1 MPTLVPLNNQFSSL
15 ADDAYLII
23 KQKIFSF
30 ELLPGDLV
38 SEGNLVRLIQVSRTP
53 LRQAL
58 QRLQY
63 EGFINAI
70 PKIGWQIAPL
80 DFNKLDELYDFRILI
95 EGHAIK
101 ILCDK
106 ASSHD
111 PLSGLSKIWLCNPAD
126 RIQDGEKV
134 GALDENF
141 HHELVKIAGNLEM
154 LKMHQEISERIRIV
168 RRLDFTKQNRIHETY
183 EEHSKILK
191 AILDRRGA
199 EAKRLLTSHI
209 DQSKIEVRK
218 ITLSAMHEAQQS
230 SKALNFSN

>member
-15 ADDAYLII
+15 ADDAYLTI
-23 KQKIFSF
+23 KQNIFSF
-30 ELLPGDLV
+30 EMLPGDLI
-38 SEGNLVRLIQVSRTP
+38 SEGNLVRLMQVSRTP

-63 EGFINAI
+63 EGFLNAI

-111 PLSGLSKIWLCNPAD
+111 PLNELVKIWLCKASD
-126 RIQDGEKV
+126 RIQDGEQV
-134 GALDENF
+134 GLLDENF
-141 HHELVKIAGNLEM
+141 HHQLVRIAGNHEM
-154 LKMHQEISERIRIV
+154 LRMHQEISERIRIV
-168 RRLDFTKQNRIHETY
+168 RRLDFTKSNRIQETY
-183 EEHSKILK
+183 DEHAKILN

-218 ITLSAMHEAQQS
+218 ITLAAMHEVKEKVKLKVKS
-230 SKALNFSN
+230 

>member
-15 ADDAYLII
+15 ADDAYLAI

-30 ELLPGDLV
+30 EMLPGDLI
-38 SEGNLVRLIQVSRTP
+38 SEGNLVRLMQVSRTP

-63 EGFINAI
+63 EGFLNAI

-111 PLSGLSKIWLCNPAD
+111 PLNELVKIWLCKASD
-126 RIQDGEKV
+126 RIQDGEQV
-134 GALDENF
+134 GLLDENF
-141 HHELVKIAGNLEM
+141 HHQLVRIAGNHEM
-154 LKMHQEISERIRIV
+154 LRMHQEISERIRIV
-168 RRLDFTKQNRIHETY
+168 RRLDFTKENRIQETY
-183 EEHSKILK
+183 EEHAKILK

-218 ITLSAMHEAQQS
+218 ITLAAMHEVKEKVKLKVKS
-230 SKALNFSN
+230 

>member
-15 ADDAYLII
+15 ADDAYLAI

-30 ELLPGDLV
+30 EMLPGDLI
-38 SEGNLVRLIQVSRTP
+38 SEGNLVRLMQVSRTP

-63 EGFINAI
+63 EGFLNAI

-111 PLSGLSKIWLCNPAD
+111 PLNELVKIWLCKASD
-126 RIQDGEKV
+126 RIQDGEQV
-134 GALDENF
+134 GLLDENF
-141 HHELVKIAGNLEM
+141 HHQLVRIAGNHEM
-154 LKMHQEISERIRIV
+154 LRMHQEISERIRIV
-168 RRLDFTKQNRIHETY
+168 RRLDFTKSNRIQETY
-183 EEHSKILK
+183 DEHAKILN

-218 ITLSAMHEAQQS
+218 ITLAAMHEVKEKVKLKVKS
-230 SKALNFSN
+230 